1 MSRYSSAVE
10 KKVQK
15 MHFIKFLYS
24 YLHSVYLCILHQHSS
39 LPGLTPHAD
48 APQFTSHPPHI
59 MAQQTAETEVESWID
74 IVKQKVSALR
84 FGSVQ
89 IIVHEGRVTQVES
102 TEKTRLASE
111 PLVAQV
117 KK

>member
-1 MSRYSSAVE
+1 
-10 KKVQK
+10 
-15 MHFIKFLYS
+15 
-24 YLHSVYLCILHQHSS
+24 
-39 LPGLTPHAD
+39 
-48 APQFTSHPPHI
+48 
-59 MAQQTAETEVESWID
+59 MAQQTAETDVESWLD
-74 IVKQKVSALR
+74 IVRQKVSALR

-111 PLVAQV
+111 PLVTQG